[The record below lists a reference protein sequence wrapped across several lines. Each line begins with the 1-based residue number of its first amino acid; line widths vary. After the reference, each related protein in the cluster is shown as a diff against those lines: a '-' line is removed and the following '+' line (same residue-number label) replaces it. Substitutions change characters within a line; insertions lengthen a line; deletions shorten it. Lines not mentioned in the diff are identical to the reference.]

1 MDIATNV
8 NPVVEPVWKPL
19 EDKIGLGCAYYMYIA
34 GYQLVDGTVIQ
45 TYKHV
50 DTRKYVNL
58 SADGREWIYTG
69 NGYSEIKGPQCG
81 EA

>member
-1 MDIATNV
+1 MKFVANV
-8 NPVVEPVWKPL
+8 NPAVEPVWKPL
-19 EDKIGLGCAYYMYIA
+19 EDKIGLECADYMYIA
-34 GYQLVDGTVIQ
+34 GYQLEDGTVIH

-58 SADGREWIYTG
+58 SDDGREWIYTG
-69 NGYSEIKGPQCG
+69 NGYSEIQGPQCG